1 MLLSTEFNPL
11 NALFS
16 VRLFPHKHSISAPLR
31 DRKRKGAFL
40 YIVSFRRSL
49 GLCRNRAPLCGNS
62 PGIDTESLLPKLPAN
77 GFSLFYFP
85 FPSVP
90 DRQISGTAAVVRD
103 RGSLAIYQIFP
114 FRVWKMTEKQR
125 QKATQRYGF
134 MRWPDLFQSDAD
146 ALLSEW
152 ETMVFENFTAMSY
165 LCATGHCE
173 FKGGETTVFLSQKAE
188 LAAKWIAV
196 GKYPAWNHGYT
207 AVFM

>member
-49 GLCRNRAPLCGNS
+49 GLCRNRAPLSGNS
-62 PGIDTESLLPKLPAN
+62 PGIDTESLLSKLPAN

-114 FRVWKMTEKQR
+114 FRVWKMTKNKGRRQHKDTVLCDDPIFSRVTPMRFCRNGKPWSLKILQQCHISAQQDIVNLREVKQPFFCR
-125 QKATQRYGF
+125 KR
-134 MRWPDLFQSDAD
+134 RS
-146 ALLSEW
+146 
-152 ETMVFENFTAMSY
+152 
-165 LCATGHCE
+165 
-173 FKGGETTVFLSQKAE
+173 
-188 LAAKWIAV
+188 
-196 GKYPAWNHGYT
+196 
-207 AVFM
+207 